1 MTPRYTL
8 EQLACRREAARALAA
23 VLRDLADLV
32 LHTAEGDALARDEL
46 AGFYALAHR
55 SLMVDDGAIEYLLDL
70 DWPDDDDMRDWRPQL
85 RLADDSRPPVA

>member
-1 MTPRYTL
+1 MTPRYTP
-8 EQLACRREAARALAA
+8 EQLSCRREAARALAA

-46 AGFYALAHR
+46 AGFHSVSAGALV
-55 SLMVDDGAIEYLLDL
+55 LDDGPVEYLLDL
-70 DWPDDDDMRDWRPQL
+70 YWPDDDELRDWRPQL